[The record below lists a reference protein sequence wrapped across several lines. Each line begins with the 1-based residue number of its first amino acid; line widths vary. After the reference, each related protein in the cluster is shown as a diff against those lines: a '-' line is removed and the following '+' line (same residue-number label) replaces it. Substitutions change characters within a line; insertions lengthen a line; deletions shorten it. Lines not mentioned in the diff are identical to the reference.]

1 MLKKRKLPSFPIPS
15 MKASKEARAMLY
27 RWVAAGLIWLLLI
40 GFTIYSLR
48 TYALT
53 SEAVEFMRGRALTPE
68 TAEKLRLAAE
78 TARGFSAE
86 WATFDGIDREDY
98 SQRLAAYL
106 GEGRNPEPPSGFQRC
121 NLASVIST
129 EQVKEKKDLYR
140 GRVLLHLSRLV
151 EMPEENVYDISD
163 FRKVRSN
170 TQELRVWRE
179 ELMAVETTV
188 KIEKD
193 SLKVMGLPVIVPL
206 PKREAGEILQGGE
219 VPGDFYVFIQQA
231 MTMYFEGHNM
241 ANFSVPGA
249 PVFPLGG
256 YTLKDVAVT
265 GFEEKDSQA
274 KAVIQ
279 ARVSGTGLDEMP
291 VTLVVEATKND
302 RWLLN
307 RIGSW

>member
-1 MLKKRKLPSFPIPS
+1 
-15 MKASKEARAMLY
+15 MLY

-40 GFTIYSLR
+40 GFTIHSLR
-48 TYALT
+48 TYYLT
-53 SEAVEFMRGRALTPE
+53 SEAVEFMRGKALTPE
-68 TAEKLRLAAE
+68 TAEKLQLAGE

-106 GEGRNPEPPSGFQRC
+106 GGGRKPEPPSGLQRC
-121 NLASVIST
+121 NFASIIST
-129 EQVKEKKDLYR
+129 EQVKDEKDLYR
-140 GRVLLHLSRLV
+140 SRVLLHLSRLV
-151 EMPEENVYDISD
+151 EMPEGNTYNISD
-163 FRKVRSN
+163 IRKVRSN
-170 TQELRVWRE
+170 SQKFSVWRE
-179 ELMAVETTV
+179 ELMAIETTV

-193 SLKVMGLPVIVPL
+193 NLKVMGLPVIVPL
-206 PKREAGEILQGGE
+206 PKREEGEILQGGE

-241 ANFSVPGA
+241 ANFSVPGT

-256 YTLKDVAVT
+256 YTLKDVTVT
-265 GFEEKDSQA
+265 GFEEKGGQA

-291 VTLVVEATKND
+291 VTLVVEAIKND
-302 RWLLN
+302 RWLLK